1 MLQAQDLLDNSEKI
15 DDRQETV
22 SVERDDDG
30 ESMISRYVL
39 DQETG
44 ENIKIYVQKD
54 KASKEEID
62 AHETRKGNA
71 VLDSPKASMDQ
82 L

>member
-1 MLQAQDLLDNSEKI
+1 
-15 DDRQETV
+15 
-22 SVERDDDG
+22 
-30 ESMISRYVL
+30 MISRYVL

-62 AHETRKGNA
+62 AHEKRKVNA
-71 VLDSPKASMDQ
+71 VLDSPKASIDQ

>member
-62 AHETRKGNA
+62 AHEKRKGNA
-71 VLDSPKASMDQ
+71 VLESPKASIDQ